1 VADLPVLVDPRGT
14 PRVLAALPPYPWQPI
29 PRLMETRAPLPRSE
43 WREIDLAGTYK
54 PPLLDQGR
62 TNSCVGHASCTVAS
76 VAWAQKG
83 EPLPRFSPTFVYSQI
98 NGGRD
103 NGAVISD
110 AATELT
116 TKGICLEAE
125 YPEGVLFARQVPPGA
140 YQTALRYRLERFH
153 HTPSFDEIGTAL
165 SLGWPV
171 VGGFLLGNNFMQPGR
186 DGVAPV
192 PDRVVGGHA
201 IALLGLVNR
210 GGRWLV
216 KFQNSWGRWGL
227 GGEGFGY
234 LPEEFV
240 QYTVEVTMRQW
251 GAPLDAFAAEH
262 MYDDPANLEPV
273 ARDAA

>member
-1 VADLPVLVDPRGT
+1 MPDTLPVLVDPQGT

-29 PRLMETRAPLPRSE
+29 PRLMETRAPLPRSG
-43 WREIDLAGTYK
+43 WREIDLAAAYQ
-54 PPLLDQGR
+54 PPILDQGR
-62 TNSCVGHASCTVAS
+62 TNSCVGHASCTVAE

-103 NGAVISD
+103 QGAVISD

-171 VGGFLLGNNFMQPGR
+171 VGGFLLGNNFMQPGA
-186 DGVAPV
+186 DGLTPV

-201 IALLGLVNR
+201 LALLGLANR
-210 GGRWLV
+210 GGRWLIR
-216 KFQNSWGRWGL
+216 FQNSWSASWGL
-227 GGEGFGY
+227 RGFGWMT
-234 LPEEFV
+234 EEFV

-262 MYDDPANLEPV
+262 MYDDPQNPEPA